1 MRHRLFFILLLL
13 SLYAVYISC
22 TDLLNDSSKEGQW
35 ASSFSLDEARAYF
48 EENAED
54 LQPLTLS
61 TRAKTRNDGASAV
74 ELTPDWNC
82 ATVEHNSEVT
92 LFLIP
97 LRSISVPL
105 VNATIF
111 KDGKFEYKYHPE
123 SERRLLVARRSNGDM
138 EMFVTTIIPEIENT
152 DDDAREMLKDFRY
165 LSGNSRFSGKVFLSE
180 LNGQLVKGFG
190 YTDGRNNGTLTL
202 AFNNT
207 GDTEEESHN
216 HDSEHEHEHEHLM
229 SISFQESTVIMTRG
243 VGGEYY
249 NICNVCGGEAGMCN
263 CTEEVACVK
272 CGLPMSRCYCYEF
285 NSCKNCGYRI
295 DLCKCVSIVTCKY
308 CGVKNGCKCVWCSEC
323 GERDTACICV
333 CEECFFSI
341 RNCICGWYEVED
353 EHNHYEG
360 SETPDNNEEYNEDNI
375 KLARDL
381 FHNSELPDSVWKKLD
396 DSLKKIQ
403 SICLGK
409 ELCRILSDSLKGQT
423 LYIKNGNTKN
433 CLFGPIDNATYDEHE
448 IKFSTGQVLGITLGR
463 NYESNN
469 LLHELMHA
477 HRFYTEESS
486 ITYNSSNLNGEIE
499 AQYTQLVYKNA
510 IKANITF
517 PVDPQYA
524 YRIEI
529 AYLYVFID
537 EYGKLNNDVSEI
549 ELKNHITNIL
559 KEYKS
564 SKTYSNEKY
573 KYDSDRTA
581 LSNFE
586 NLRTITKNC
595 Q

>member
-1 MRHRLFFILLLL
+1 MKHKLFFILLLL

-74 ELTPDWNC
+74 ELTPDWDC

-111 KDGKFEYKYHPE
+111 KNGKFEYKYHPE

-180 LNGQLVKGFG
+180 LNGQFVKGFG

-202 AFNNT
+202 ALNNT

-249 NICNVCGGEAGMCN
+249 IVCNICGENAEYCD
-263 CTEEVACVK
+263 CVVIKAC
-272 CGLPMSRCYCYEF
+272 R
-285 NSCKNCGYRI
+285 
-295 DLCKCVSIVTCKY
+295 Y
-308 CGVKNGCKCVWCSEC
+308 CGEKNGCNCDKCSKC
-323 GERDTACICV
+323 GWDKDLCLCTCNK
-333 CEECFFSI
+333 CFYPV

-353 EHNHYEG
+353 EQNHYEG

-375 KLARDL
+375 KLAKNL
-381 FHNSELPDSVWKKLD
+381 FHNSELTDSQWTKIGDILEKIMLLCMGQNLYDILFKLQKGETMYID
-396 DSLKKIQ
+396 IAEDYS
-403 SICLGK
+403 GK
-409 ELCRILSDSLKGQT
+409 FGHKVV
-423 LYIKNGNTKN
+423 NGKHV
-433 CLFGPIDNATYDEHE
+433 IR
-448 IKFSTGQVLGITLGR
+448 ITLGKQVDGTQ
-463 NYESNN
+463 
-469 LLHELMHA
+469 LLHEMMHA
-477 HRFYTEESS
+477 HRYLTVND
-486 ITYNSSNLNGEIE
+486 TAKYNASRLNGEIE
-499 AQYTQLVYKNA
+499 AKFTQL
-510 IKANITF
+510 I
-517 PVDPQYA
+517 YA
-524 YRIEI
+524 DKIEHPI
-529 AYLYVFID
+529 IEGRQTKLYE
-537 EYGKLNNDVSEI
+537 EYIN
-549 ELKNHITNIL
+549 ELKNIIDHKGNLKDPTKVDSLKTQITNIIVAYSL
-559 KEYKS
+559 DSVYKH
-564 SKTYSNEKY
+564 Y
-573 KYDSDRTA
+573 KYDFSYNS
-581 LSNFE
+581 LSLFE
-586 NLRTITKNC
+586 NLRTITSNC
-595 Q
+595 P